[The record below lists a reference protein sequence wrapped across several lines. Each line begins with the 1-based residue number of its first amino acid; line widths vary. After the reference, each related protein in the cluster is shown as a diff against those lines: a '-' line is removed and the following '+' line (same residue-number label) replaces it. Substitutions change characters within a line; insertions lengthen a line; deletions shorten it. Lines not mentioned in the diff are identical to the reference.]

1 MPSSLPPA
9 PSITP
14 ATRYVA
20 GHALTIYGLDE
31 LSPTASRVTIL
42 WLLHGRLCTTAD
54 MADVAARSVDAFRDH
69 PRSAE
74 RGLLAIAF
82 DQRNHSARQVSPL
95 ANEGWAQ
102 GNAAHAQDMFALVA
116 GSVVDAGLLID
127 LVQGSLF
134 PEKPDAFID
143 SHYVLGVSL
152 GGHGAW
158 QLLFAD
164 ERVRTGVSIIGCPDY
179 MFLMSDRAK
188 KLKLPTASTADDGAG
203 FLGSKDFPPDLV
215 RACRKFDP
223 KALVFG
229 TQEPTWPLSPDG
241 EGRVKQLL
249 ASRLRGKKILNCY
262 GGADRLVPY
271 RCSEP
276 FLNFFKKACDQW
288 APELD
293 VSFDSREYPEAG
305 HEFAD
310 DMVLDAVK
318 FIVDAAA
325 AETGSSSGRAGGV
338 NVSRI

>member
-1 MPSSLPPA
+1 MTA
-9 PSITP
+9 
-14 ATRYVA
+14 AT
-20 GHALTIYGLDE
+20 
-31 LSPTASRVTIL
+31 
-42 WLLHGRLCTTAD
+42 HGP
-54 MADVAARSVDAFRDH
+54 V
-69 PRSAE
+69 
-74 RGLLAIAF
+74 
-82 DQRNHSARQVSPL
+82 
-95 ANEGWAQ
+95 
-102 GNAAHAQDMFALVA
+102 
-116 GSVVDAGLLID
+116 
-127 LVQGSLF
+127 
-134 PEKPDAFID
+134 
-143 SHYVLGVSL
+143 
-152 GGHGAW
+152 
-158 QLLFAD
+158 
-164 ERVRTGVSIIGCPDY
+164 
-179 MFLMSDRAK
+179 LMSDRAK
-188 KLKLPTASTADDGAG
+188 KLKLPTASAADDAAS

-223 KALVFG
+223 KGLVFG

-241 EGRVKQLL
+241 ERRVKQLL

-310 DMVLDAVK
+310 NMVLDAVR

-325 AETGSSSGRAGGV
+325 EETGSSSSGRAGGV